1 MSSTPPDPWSPSGDE
16 IVDISSEATAVLKV
30 ERTLM
35 GFMYLLMLVLAC
47 ANVWN
52 YLIKRRMY
60 KSYPMVVAYIIL
72 VSFSLFGSI
81 YELFMGLHC
90 GTHDCITYVL
100 LNKDISKTDRQ
111 DFRKIHK
118 PNITAIGVS
127 WKIRQQLL
135 WSMGVCQ
142 AVTLVVLILRIR

>member
-1 MSSTPPDPWSPSGDE
+1 MSSTSPDPWSPSGDD
-16 IVDISSEATAVLKV
+16 IADISSEATAVLKV

-60 KSYPMVVAYIIL
+60 KSYPMVVAYFIL
-72 VSFSLFGSI
+72 VSFSTFGSL
-81 YELFMGLHC
+81 YELFMGVHC

-100 LNKDISKTDRQ
+100 VNNNDLSKSDRQ
-111 DFRKIHK
+111 HYYQIHK
-118 PNITAIGVS
+118 PNITAIGVA
-127 WKIRQQLL
+127 WKIR
-135 WSMGVCQ
+135 
-142 AVTLVVLILRIR
+142 

>member
-1 MSSTPPDPWSPSGDE
+1 MSSTLPASDD
-16 IVDISSEATAVLKV
+16 IADISSEATAVLKV

-60 KSYPMVVAYIIL
+60 KSYPLVVAYFIL
-72 VSFSLFGSI
+72 VSFSTFGSI
-81 YELFMGLHC
+81 YELFMGIHC
-90 GTHDCITYVL
+90 GTHDCIAFVL
-100 LNKDISKTDRQ
+100 AKNNDLSKSDPQ
-111 DFRKIHK
+111 HYDSNHK

-142 AVTLVVLILRIR
+142 AVTLVVLILRTR